1 MNEKVVTC
9 NTHGVIAMSNDVF
22 DEVSCDMRYRIDK
35 MKDGRKKFEAS
46 LRFAEYCC
54 SCGQYDTAY
63 CYYAAVLEKTVA
75 DNKIIDKYKD
85 LAHKAYQGLICC
97 NSSNDECTWEI
108 TSDILAGYREIFEEE

>member
-1 MNEKVVTC
+1 MNEKVATC

-46 LRFAEYCC
+46 LHFAEYCC

-85 LAHKAYQGLICC
+85 LAHKAYQGLI
-97 NSSNDECTWEI
+97 
-108 TSDILAGYREIFEEE
+108 L